1 MTPHAGELARMFGQ
15 SGEDVQKDRLKF
27 GLEAAAMH
35 QATVVFKGARSLI
48 ARPDGR
54 YAINTSGVPLLATAG
69 AGDVLTGLVTGMLAR
84 GMGAYE
90 AACTAVYV
98 HGKAAEAAK
107 DAGMV
112 SLMAGDIIDR
122 IPHVL
127 GPLEAPAAL
136 IGDAQL
142 IK

>member
-1 MTPHAGELARMFGQ
+1 MFGQ
-15 SGEDVQKDRLKF
+15 SGEEVQRERLKF
-27 GLEAAAMH
+27 GLDAAALH
-35 QATVVFKGARSLI
+35 RAIVVFKGARTLI
-48 ARPDGR
+48 ARPDGH
-54 YAINTSGVPLLATAG
+54 YAINTTGLPLLATAG
-69 AGDVLTGLVTGMLAR
+69 SGDVLTGLVTGMLAR

-107 DAGMV
+107 EAGMV
-112 SLMAGDIIDR
+112 SLMAGDLLDR

-127 GPLEAPAAL
+127 GPLEALPAS

-142 IK
+142 IR